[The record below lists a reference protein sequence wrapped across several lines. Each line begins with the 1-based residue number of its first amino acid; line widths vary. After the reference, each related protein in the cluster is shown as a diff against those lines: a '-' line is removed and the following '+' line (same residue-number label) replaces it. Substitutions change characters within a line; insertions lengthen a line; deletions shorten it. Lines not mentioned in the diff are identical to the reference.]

1 MSYASAMT
9 KAGVELPILQPGD
22 SGPVVSALQTLLAVS
37 VTGVFDTATQTAL
50 QNMNVSTPL
59 HGEGWQKVI
68 DKAKG

>member
-1 MSYASAMT
+1 MSN
-9 KAGVELPILQPGD
+9 GVSPPGVHLPILKPGD
-22 SGPVVSALQTLLAVS
+22 SGAVVSALQTLLGIS
-37 VTGVFDTATQTAL
+37 VTGSFDTTTETAL